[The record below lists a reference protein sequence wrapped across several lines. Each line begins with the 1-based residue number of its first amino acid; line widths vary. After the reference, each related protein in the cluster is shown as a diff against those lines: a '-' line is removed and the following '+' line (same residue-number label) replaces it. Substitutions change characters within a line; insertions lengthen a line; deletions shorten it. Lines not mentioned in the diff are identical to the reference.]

1 MVPTL
6 IGRVLSSE
14 ISAEAHP
21 RGVLS
26 RVVSSGF
33 SCRVPQ
39 ASPNPYLFPIAQSVK
54 AQFLAEV
61 SGLQSFEPQKE
72 VSVIPPKSGKSWAK
86 TCKQASKHYHTL
98 LAGGLWPALTHP
110 YKHGSRRDLWI
121 SSNSHQGKSSA
132 SHVVPPQRRVEDRNS
147 AARPHWLGLA

>member
-1 MVPTL
+1 MFALSPESPFYFARRNHLDFSWNVCVQNSGENEEEEEVED

-33 SCRVPQ
+33 SCRVLQ

-54 AQFLAEV
+54 AQFLAD
-61 SGLQSFEPQKE
+61 F
-72 VSVIPPKSGKSWAK
+72 W
-86 TCKQASKHYHTL
+86 T
-98 LAGGLWPALTHP
+98 
-110 YKHGSRRDLWI
+110 
-121 SSNSHQGKSSA
+121 
-132 SHVVPPQRRVEDRNS
+132 
-147 AARPHWLGLA
+147 